1 MANMTNVYNNNY
13 EKDGSCQLFFIPLN
27 KLWKQKKSAEII
39 QNAELLFK
47 IIKVI
52 SFYFSPRIIAHNYQ
66 EAAAASTA
74 APTAAAPT
82 AAWRRQRPA
91 PILY

>member
-1 MANMTNVYNNNY
+1 MALASSFSFLLINF
-13 EKDGSCQLFFIPLN
+13 EN
-27 KLWKQKKSAEII
+27 KKKSAEII

-82 AAWRRQRPA
+82 AA
-91 PILY
+91 